1 MNKTYKLIWSNTK
14 HCFVV
19 APEIARRRGKLSR
32 KKISRSMRNFFVA
45 GVLSVM
51 GGTAVAL
58 DLVETTNL
66 NLASTPLIR
75 DAITAVPTVG
85 TSGLDGRGG
94 YYSCNEMTW
103 GLACAKFYGFGN
115 YTERAATNGRDAP
128 SGASGIQFD
137 VTNPIVL
144 DVVVPAPDSGVT
156 AGSYSIVVTKVA
168 SGQVWSTDK
177 DAGITATTLLN
188 GGAPF
193 ALTVTPPAG
202 SAITLSL
209 GANTTLEG
217 LRSAIAGSASLA
229 GYTANVET
237 VFELSGQTYVD
248 SGKRT
253 LSLSGPTGAG
263 NDYTISTAV
272 FSSTWTPTLTGGFIA
287 NGKSFELTLESG
299 QVLAFP
305 INTAPSAVVT
315 AINAIS
321 GYSASV
327 SGSDIV
333 IKSHSTFTPSAK
345 YFNDVTDTV
354 GTSFLSGAAAT
365 STAVS
370 QLAFDRG
377 TATVDAQKFDANGQP
392 VYSNGTPVL
401 ESVPRV
407 GYVSQ
412 DAEYKIG
419 SGATLTST
427 TNAVTVAGVPII
439 LSAIGTSDLTVQ
451 TIVGAVSNGGTTDA
465 TTALAGTAGS
475 AISSTINA
483 TSVRLTGSAVGFV
496 GETVGGQG
504 GNAQVGGQG
513 GAGGKGGNAVTDTI
527 PRIMVIVFPP
537 LTIPDTD
544 TLTIQ
549 GAVGGTG
556 AQGGTGGS
564 GSVGGV
570 GGAINVSLS
579 ADTAAAGTLSRMSSV
594 GGQGGTGGVGGLGGT
609 GGAGG
614 DAAAAVE
621 SENLLPVIRSA
632 PGNTGGVGGLGGLGG
647 QGGRGGS
654 GGVVTLT
661 TNFLQSS
668 STFGHEASSIGG
680 QGGTGGQ
687 GGSGGQGGAGGQG
700 VAFTDFVLDTTQ
712 QNGRTGGQGGNGFTG
727 GAGGI
732 GGDGGNVTLTNTV
745 GSLVVSDVGLFAVS
759 QGGVGGTG
767 GQGGQGGQGGTGG
780 NGDAISNYTPLNLQ
794 ETSSKGGLGGDGA
807 NGGVGGAGGLGG
819 SGGSVTVTN
828 NGANGTIVA
837 GVNAIHAVSRGGIG
851 GAGGL
856 GGTGGTGGT
865 GGLAGYEA
873 PIANAA
879 YSGINGAPG
888 AGGKGGNGNAGGAGA
903 AGGNAGSVVVVNQ
916 QQLRTTGTQF
926 SSALLA
932 ESLGAIGGVG
942 GEAGAA
948 GLAGAGG
955 AAGRLESQASDGPG
969 DIFCKALTGSGTVA
983 SVISGNTCT
992 VVRSWNAGT
1001 DGLAGNASSSL
1012 GATSYVGGKGG
1023 TVTITNS
1030 NEIKTVGS
1038 NSDAIMAISM
1048 GGVHGLDSYNPNQV
1062 FRNGLFVD
1070 NQSGGADTVSVTNT
1084 DGEITT
1090 TGSQS
1095 SAVMALSVGAGH
1107 AAGAI
1112 TAINTGSLTTTGDD
1126 APALVAAS
1134 RVYQNARGTAGTAGT
1149 LNAGAVAVANTNGEI
1164 RTSGASSSGVHAESL
1179 SKVGAAG
1186 NVAVSNGDSLTDT
1199 PNGGSIIL
1207 RGTGNTSAILAL
1219 SRAEGAGSDS
1229 GAVTINN
1236 RAGYI
1241 LSETGGS
1248 AYAIDARSVSLTGN
1262 SRTVT
1267 FDNTGGYIET
1277 DSSSGAV
1284 YLFSSANAGAGS
1296 TDNKVSAKN
1305 ASSIISTGY
1314 GSTAIT
1320 LESVGGNLEIEN
1332 GGLIQG
1338 GATGSA
1344 ISFIGGATNTIRNDE
1359 TIDVTDRARIITTGT
1374 VQDVVIRATTGNDT
1388 INNVN
1393 GAYIRG
1399 SINLGS
1405 GTNAINNESGSLID
1419 SGSEINLGTGL
1430 FSNNGGHL
1438 SPGGL
1443 NNVLSNS
1450 RVGDRQANALNLT
1463 GSFSQNATG
1472 RLVMDV
1478 NFATGIANKDYGDFI
1493 QVIGTASLDG
1503 FVELNPSSGAAK
1515 PGRFSLPLMTSTGTM
1530 SHAGDNSIELY
1541 PFFANG
1547 GGASTTVVFKPSL
1560 SVYVNSGATNLN
1572 AEAINLSTASPAGLS
1587 YTDNTLYLNY
1597 VVNYSP
1603 DSLTQNQGSV
1613 ADVINTIQTDGV
1625 PSYQPI
1631 ADELLKITDEAE
1643 YSRALDSLSGEGV
1656 IATQQAALSA
1666 RSSFVDAALS
1676 SSTTLLECDSE
1687 VAKTN
1692 PEACDKGSRTWA
1704 VLQNRKTDQTG
1715 DNGVAGSENTNN
1727 AFFGGIESRVSANTV
1742 LGFSGGYT
1750 RSSYS
1755 VPTRWTSGTSD
1766 HLNAAF
1772 YHTSMADSGLG
1783 VKTYVSAG
1791 FSQNTYQRTAMG
1803 NPVKGNS
1810 DSASYGLGLEVFY
1823 RYVNGPVLVTP
1834 FIGVQ
1839 QEWLHQSKH
1848 SEDDVLWGN
1857 EYKTQVIRSRPA
1869 TAGLSF
1875 AGRFNRASA
1884 TIMPKIRYVYS
1895 KQTDSRQR
1903 TITAASLAA
1912 PGYYWTVSGPDAARS
1927 DQAVDLSLRLQI
1939 GKYTFI
1945 ELQGYRNWSDKS
1957 SSDGGGLKFERL
1969 F

>member
-1 MNKTYKLIWSNTK
+1 MNKIFRTVWSPVRR
-14 HCFVV
+14 CFVV
-19 APEIARRRGKLSR
+19 VSESTQARGKPSSVC
-32 KKISRSMRNFFVA
+32 KKRVVVTATAIASGSIYATALFAQEITTTQTFSTDTPGIALAINGSPGTGPTGAA
-45 GVLSVM
+45 GR
-51 GGTAVAL
+51 
-58 DLVETTNL
+58 
-66 NLASTPLIR
+66 P
-75 DAITAVPTVG
+75 
-85 TSGLDGRGG
+85 G
-94 YYSCNEMTW
+94 YYTCNQMTW
-103 GLACAKFYGFGN
+103 GAACAKFYGFGD
-115 YTERAATNGRDAP
+115 YTARAATNGGNAL
-128 SGASGIQFD
+128 SGESAVLLTVSNPAVAD
-137 VTNPIVL
+137 VTNATSGSTGTYT
-144 DVVVPAPDSGVT
+144 VVVSQL
-156 AGSYSIVVTKVA
+156 A
-168 SGQVWSTDK
+168 SGQIWSSAKGAD
-177 DAGITATTLLN
+177 DASKLNTTSVLN
-188 GGAPF
+188 GGNPFEFVFTPTGANTLTISAP
-193 ALTVTPPAG
+193 
-202 SAITLSL
+202 
-209 GANTTLEG
+209 ANTTLP
-217 LRSAIAGSASLA
+217 SLA
-229 GYTANVET
+229 TLLNQQLPSGYVAVVEDASSTATPDLVLKIN
-237 VFELSGQTYVD
+237 
-248 SGKRT
+248 
-253 LSLSGPTGAG
+253 GPTGAG
-263 NDYTISTAV
+263 QDFTPSTRFLS
-272 FSSTWTPTLTGGFIA
+272 FSESGTGGTTWVTKAPATGVLNGGAAFLVTVGTSTVNMPAGSTLATLT
-287 NGKSFELTLESG
+287 
-299 QVLAFP
+299 
-305 INTAPSAVVT
+305 T
-315 AINAIS
+315 AINALAEV
-321 GYSASV
+321 YSATYSGDTLTIVAKSSITKPQTTAEVARLDFDLPRPVTYEKFDYTKTPAASLGNVTETPLGAISQNASYTVNGSNV
-327 SGSDIV
+327 SATTNNVTIGGAAVSLYAAGTSELKLEQLTGAVPTGSDGN
-333 IKSHSTFTPSAK
+333 T
-345 YFNDVTDTV
+345 
-354 GTSFLSGAAAT
+354 
-365 STAVS
+365 
-370 QLAFDRG
+370 
-377 TATVDAQKFDANGQP
+377 
-392 VYSNGTPVL
+392 
-401 ESVPRV
+401 
-407 GYVSQ
+407 
-412 DAEYKIG
+412 
-419 SGATLTST
+419 
-427 TNAVTVAGVPII
+427 
-439 LSAIGTSDLTVQ
+439 
-451 TIVGAVSNGGTTDA
+451 
-465 TTALAGTAGS
+465 GTAGGNITQ
-475 AISSTINA
+475 AISATTVNLAAGQTAFSGST
-483 TSVRLTGSAVGFV
+483 T
-496 GETVGGQG
+496 GGQAGVAQAG
-504 GNAQVGGQG
+504 GTGGT
-513 GAGGKGGNAVTDTI
+513 GGKGGNAVTDTV

-544 TLTIQ
+544 ALTIQ
-549 GAVGGTG
+549 GGVGGTG

-564 GSVGGV
+564 GQV
-570 GGAINVSLS
+570 GGAGGVIDVSLS
-579 ADTAAAGTLSRMSSV
+579 ATTADAGTISSMNSS
-594 GGQGGTGGVGGLGGT
+594 GGKGGTGGIGGPGGL

-614 DAAAAVE
+614 DAVAAVE
-621 SENLLPVIRSA
+621 SNDILPVIRSA
-632 PGNTGGVGGLGGLGG
+632 PGNTGGVGGLGGT
-647 QGGRGGS
+647 
-654 GGVVTLT
+654 GGVGGTGGAGGGVSLT
-661 TNFLQSS
+661 TNFGDAK
-668 STFGHEASSIGG
+668 STFGHRASS
-680 QGGTGGQ
+680 TGGQ
-687 GGSGGQGGAGGQG
+687 GGVGGQGGQGGQGGAGGQG
-700 VAFTDFVLDTTQ
+700 IAFTDFVLSTTQ
-712 QNGRTGGQGGNGFTG
+712 QDGQTGGKGGVGFTG
-727 GAGGI
+727 GVGGS
-732 GGDGGNVTLTNTV
+732 GGNGGSVSLTNNE
-745 GSLVVSDVGLFAVS
+745 GSLVVSDIGLFALS
-759 QGGVGGTG
+759 QGGTGGTG
-767 GQGGQGGQGGTGG
+767 GQGGQGGQGGSGG
-780 NGDAISNYTPLNLQ
+780 NGDAISNYTPTNLK
-794 ETSSKGGLGGDGA
+794 ETASNGGLGGDGA
-807 NGGVGGAGGLGG
+807 NGGVGGVGGLGG
-819 SGGSVTVTN
+819 TGGSVTVTN

-873 PIANAA
+873 PKANAA

-916 QQLRTTGTQF
+916 QRIRTTGTQF

-955 AAGRLESQASDGPG
+955 AAGRLESQASEGLG
-969 DIFCKALTGSGTVA
+969 DAFCEALTGSGTVA

-1107 AAGAI
+1107 GTGGV
-1112 TAINTGSLTTTGDD
+1112 TAINTGVLKTTGDD

-1149 LNAGAVAVANTNGEI
+1149 LDAGAVKVSNNNGEI
-1164 RTSGASSSGVHAESL
+1164 NTSGQASAGVHAESW
-1179 SKVGAAG
+1179 SKLGAAG
-1186 NVAVSNGDSLTDT
+1186 NVLVSNGDAVSV
-1199 PNGGSIIL
+1199 PSNGGRIVL
-1207 RGTGNTSAILAL
+1207 QGTGNTSAIVAL
-1219 SRAEGAGSDS
+1219 SKAEGSGQDAGT
-1229 GAVTINN
+1229 VTINN
-1236 RAGYI
+1236 RAGHI
-1241 LSETGGS
+1241 SSTTGGS
-1248 AYAIDARSVSLTGN
+1248 AYTVDGRSVSSSGAAK
-1262 SRTVT
+1262 TVT

-1284 YLFSSANAGAGS
+1284 YLFSSANAGADS

-1320 LESVGGNLEIEN
+1320 LESVGGDLEIEN

-1515 PGRFSLPLMTSTGTM
+1515 PGMFSLPLMTSTGTM

-1560 SVYVNSGATNLN
+1560 SVYVNRSTTGLN
-1572 AEAINLSTASPAGLS
+1572 AENINLGDTSPAGTSL
-1587 YTDNTLYLNY
+1587 TDNTLYLNY
-1597 VVNYSP
+1597 VLDYAP
-1603 DSLTQNQGSV
+1603 DFLSRNQGSL
-1613 ADVINTIQTDGV
+1613 ANVINTIQTDGV

-1631 ADELLKITDEAE
+1631 ADQLLKITNEAE

-1676 SSTTLLECDSE
+1676 SATTLLECDSE
-1687 VAKTN
+1687 AAKTN
-1692 PEACDKGSRTWA
+1692 PEACDKGSRSWA
-1704 VLQNRKTDQTG
+1704 VLHNQRSDQTG
-1715 DNGVAGSENTNN
+1715 DSNVAASTNTNN
-1727 AFFGGIESRVSANTV
+1727 GFFGGIEGKLSANTI
-1742 LGFSGGYT
+1742 LGFAGGYT

-1869 TAGLSF
+1869 LAGLTL
-1875 AGRFNRASA
+1875 AGRLNRASA
-1884 TIMPKIRYVYS
+1884 TVTPKLRYVYR
-1895 KQTDSRQR
+1895 KQTDSLER
-1903 TITAASLAA
+1903 TLTAASLAA
-1912 PGYYWTVSGPDAARS
+1912 PGYYWTVSGPDAPKS
-1927 DQAVDLSLRLQI
+1927 EQMLDLSLRLQV
-1939 GKYTFI
+1939 GKYSFI
-1945 ELQGYRNWSDKS
+1945 ELQGYRQWSETNS
-1957 SSDGGGLKFERL
+1957 SNGGGLKIEHL